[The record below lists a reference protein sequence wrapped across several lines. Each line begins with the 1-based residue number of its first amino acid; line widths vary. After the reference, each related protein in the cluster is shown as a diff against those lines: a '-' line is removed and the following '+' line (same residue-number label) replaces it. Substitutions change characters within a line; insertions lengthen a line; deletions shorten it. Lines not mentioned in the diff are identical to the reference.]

1 MFTVPV
7 QRFLSLLF
15 CSLSPFVPSLFAHIS
30 MINLVSTYPNCFWI
44 WWCSSKVN
52 VNVASKASNNMPRN
66 KTEIQCLA
74 LERFSVRRMRTAF
87 HAAVNHSRSSLEI
100 TVTPRG
106 VQKGSFLVHSVL
118 YSYSVFFT
126 IKVEGSSKRSPRA
139 VVLLKKVVKWDLF
152 GKKFLYVEHET
163 KRT

>member
-87 HAAVNHSRSSLEI
+87 HAAVNHSRSSLENNCNSSRSPKGFI
-100 TVTPRG
+100 F
-106 VQKGSFLVHSVL
+106 GSFCFIFVFGIL
-118 YSYSVFFT
+118 YD
-126 IKVEGSSKRSPRA
+126 KGWRQ
-139 VVLLKKVVKWDLF
+139 LK
-152 GKKFLYVEHET
+152 T
-163 KRT
+163 QP